1 MSVGLEWAEW
11 GFCKCYKQA
20 GIVLNKKGIETTL
33 FNGAHAEATE
43 PLMLPNGFGSEH
55 IGSALPMTEVDGGVE
70 GDALERTVLIFAN
83 GVGCKAVG
91 LGIVGTGVL
100 NVIGSIV
107 GAAIAR
113 KKAKKLVENVL
124 AECDTDNTCT
134 DGCSGKCDTWMPRR
148 AESEE

>member
-1 MSVGLEWAEW
+1 MKKDENKSRLSNIKEVHIMDKKALGL
-11 GFCKCYKQA
+11 
-20 GIVLNKKGIETTL
+20 GIGI
-33 FNGAHAEATE
+33 
-43 PLMLPNGFGSEH
+43 
-55 IGSALPMTEVDGGVE
+55 
-70 GDALERTVLIFAN
+70 
-83 GVGCKAVG
+83 
-91 LGIVGTGVL
+91 GIVGTGVL

-148 AESEE
+148 AESPE